1 MDTQFRADLVL
12 KRQRPDGPSL
22 WARARQ
28 RIEQLMDFLGS
39 PARFA
44 RIATLAVRERREMNI
59 MIAPLEYLVRA
70 LLMAEAIAMLVCTE
84 EGAALM
90 RAAAEAR
97 DSPAPQPRATMAAS
111 IATHAASPAP
121 APAHGNTP
129 GAGARRRPRRDHRPR
144 PRSETPRLPPR
155 RRADRAC
162 STSQSRAAPQPPAA
176 TPRAPTDKPPASK
189 PNDGIRYAR
198 RLESLRLIIANP
210 NPMIL
215 ILARH
220 LAGRVF
226 PAIEIASPHKP
237 MPPPIA
243 RQGREIIL
251 ARALSYA
258 RSFPP
263 TPPAHLH
270 ARPAA
275 A

>member
-1 MDTQFRADLVL
+1 METAYRADLVL

-44 RIATLAVRERREMNI
+44 RIATLARPERREINI

-97 DSPAPQPRATMAAS
+97 DKPAPPQPRTTMAAS
-111 IATHAASPAP
+111 TVTHAASPAAPPATETPPTP
-121 APAHGNTP
+121 APDPA
-129 GAGARRRPRRDHRPR
+129 AAIARALDPKRLAFRLADAVKEPVEEVETAPR
-144 PRSETPRLPPR
+144 PASATQ
-155 RRADRAC
+155 RA
-162 STSQSRAAPQPPAA
+162 
-176 TPRAPTDKPPASK
+176 PASK
-189 PNDGIRYAR
+189 QNDGIRYAR
-198 RLESLRLIIANP
+198 RLESLRLILANP
-210 NPMIL
+210 EPL
-215 ILARH
+215 IRIFARH
-220 LAGRVF
+220 LAARVF
-226 PAIEIASPHKP
+226 PAIEIARPHKS

-243 RQGREIIL
+243 SQGREIIL

-258 RSFPP
+258 RALFFHQHRQRIFTRALPP
-263 TPPAHLH
+263 PES
-270 ARPAA
+270 
-275 A
+275 